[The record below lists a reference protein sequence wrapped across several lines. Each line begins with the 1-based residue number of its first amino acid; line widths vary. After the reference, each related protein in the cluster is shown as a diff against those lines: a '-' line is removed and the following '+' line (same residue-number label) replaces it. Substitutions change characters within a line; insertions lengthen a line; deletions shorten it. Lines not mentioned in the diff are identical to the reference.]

1 MDTIDAIKLDNMSYA
16 PGARYVE
23 EKGCLPGTR
32 ESVLQD
38 ICDMLKNPDQDVL
51 QVCLLTRVTRLGKS
65 VIAHFIT

>member
-1 MDTIDAIKLDNMSYA
+1 MDTIDAIKLDNMSYV

-23 EKGCLPGTR
+23 EKGCLPGTQ

-38 ICDMLKNPDQDVL
+38 ICDMLKNPDQDVP

-65 VIAHFIT
+65 VIAHFIA